1 MRPVNQFNLSIPT
14 AVHLHKSMY
23 SVVPLYNTLTK
34 VATKSW
40 VSTGSIWNQ
49 SQTIFYCVKKSCSSL
64 KWKIK
69 KLYIRWTPLEKI
81 VLIGWQTITILHH
94 KHLQAQLLDSD
105 IWVRQHHTLTSEDD
119 FCWLPFFIVCLTTI
133 LGSIVCTY
141 GIHLYESTAF
151 YSSRPLEI
159 FLGHLSNSGD
169 LLLWLGVCRHPS
181 CVNIF
186 FSNTTGPILTKFG
199 M

>member
-1 MRPVNQFNLSIPT
+1 MDIYILIHILHFRRSAFYKNVLMRPVNQFILSIPT

-23 SVVPLYNTLTK
+23 SDIVPLHNTLTK

-40 VSTGSIWNQ
+40 VSTGGIWNQ

-119 FCWLPFFIVCLTTI
+119 FCWLPFFYRVFNHNIREHSEYLRYP
-133 LGSIVCTY
+133 S
-141 GIHLYESTAF
+141 
-151 YSSRPLEI
+151 
-159 FLGHLSNSGD
+159 
-169 LLLWLGVCRHPS
+169 LGVYC
-181 CVNIF
+181 
-186 FSNTTGPILTKFG
+186 IL
-199 M
+199 